1 MKGLRA
7 LLFILLLLFTGCGA
21 YFNQPVSKQDAS
33 YGENTPST
41 HSLKQL
47 PPPKDQIVVGVYKF
61 RDQTGQYKPSENG
74 SNFSTAVTQGAT
86 SILIKA
92 LEDSKWFIPIER
104 ENLSNLLQ
112 ERNIIRSTRKE
123 YSNGNE
129 QNEKLSPLL
138 FAGVLLEGGI
148 ISYDSNIITGG
159 FGARYFGAGGST
171 RYRQDRVTVYLRL
184 VSTQNGKILKTVYV
198 SKTILSQSLDASL
211 FRYVNFKRLL
221 EVETGFTTNE
231 PIQLA
236 VSEAIEKAVEGLII
250 EGLQENLWES
260 KAPLSNLTKLINE
273 YNAEKE
279 ESEAALIYKRYF
291 KERRAKFGINASVG
305 STLMQSD
312 YPKPVVKP
320 ALQLGLKY
328 FVVPAFNIT
337 ANTNLFW
344 LENKNK
350 FKDGHVSFDV
360 NLEGMILPNDKLSP
374 FLYVGG
380 GVGATTS
387 YENLYW
393 KLQAGTGLELLMSD
407 NFGVRL
413 SGEYNLTQ
421 SDVIDGIEAG
431 IRDDNY
437 WRFFV
442 GLNYYFP
449 KSKYNEKAIEK
460 QIDELTQEK
469 EFENPN
475 KNKVLPNLLK
485 TDEVEEVK
493 KEQETDPNE
502 KLNEIIKN
510 DAKDLKKKDSFN
522 IDYYLKKD

>member
-21 YFNQPVSKQDAS
+21 YFNQPVSKQNAT

-41 HSLKQL
+41 NSLKQL

-112 ERNIIRSTRKE
+112 ERNIIRSTRQE
-123 YSNGNE
+123 YLKD
-129 QNEKLSPLL
+129 NEKGEQLSPLL
-138 FAGVLLEGGI
+138 FAGVLIEGGI

-184 VSTQNGKILKTVYV
+184 VSTQNGKILKTIYV

-260 KAPLSNLTKLINE
+260 KAPLSRLTALIND
-273 YNAEKE
+273 YNNEKE
-279 ESEAALIYKRYF
+279 EADIALIYQRYF

-305 STLMQSD
+305 STLIQSD

-328 FVVPAFNIT
+328 FIIPAFNIS

-360 NLEGMILPNDKLSP
+360 NLEGIILPNDKFSP
-374 FLYVGG
+374 FIYVGG
-380 GVGATTS
+380 GMAATTS

-393 KLQAGTGLELLMSD
+393 KLQAGTGLEFLMSD

-431 IRDDNY
+431 VRDDNY

-442 GLNYYFP
+442 GVNYYFP
-449 KSKYNEKAIEK
+449 KRKFNEKAIEE
-460 QIDELTQEK
+460 QIEELTNNK
-469 EFENPN
+469 KFENPI
-475 KNKVLPNLLK
+475 KDKTIPNLIK
-485 TDEVEEVK
+485 SNENIDTK
-493 KEQETDPNE
+493 KEQEVETQE

-510 DAKDLKKKDSFN
+510 DSKNLKKKDSFN
-522 IDYYLKKD
+522 IDYYLKKE